1 MPIDYRQIYNNLLG
15 DLQNQQVRYP
25 STLDFPYLLN
35 TENGSWGSNITLPAS
50 MTLPTEEVLL
60 TRPTG
65 LPRVATTENLG
76 TIKPEGIFEHIDN
89 QMKNTGSLKY
99 TPKLSVNQKV
109 NGYLKSNPGVNMAVQ
124 AAANVVGNVANK
136 AITDG
141 YHGKAADVANTVL
154 STAGGVVGG
163 VIGGPFGAALGTVAG
178 NVLGGVANRAIGYK
192 TNDENIA
199 AVKGN
204 IAKQKAIGNQLQIT
218 NDNSTLVNAYNSAS
232 PLQFSKRDLGRDGWF
247 RHKIEDMEKLFH
259 NRQNYT
265 TGLMNHGLVTGEKRA
280 NIMNDDLTKKYNTV
294 TYAYGGLLDYMNDM
308 PAVNYDF
315 MNSYLTSRNERNN
328 NNSKLTS
335 PVAGLPNAFAIG
347 GDLQTHGA
355 DWSTGSSHIDAGGTH
370 EENPNQGVQVG
381 VDNQGT
387 PNLVEEGEIIY
398 NDYVYSQRITLDNEA
413 KERFNIS
420 KKKEITY
427 ADEAKVLEKEISER
441 PNDPISKAGYD
452 AQMQALAEEQERQ
465 KAEMQ
470 AQEAQE
476 MFAQLSPEEQVA
488 LMQQMAGGQQE
499 APMDEQQA
507 AQEQMA
513 QEQMAAEQ
521 GIPQEAMMQEQPVMP
536 QEGMVPEGIPIGN
549 MGAYGGLFNTFGY
562 GGNLFRAG
570 GDVEITNKT
579 ITPRDIRVW
588 LTSNSEAKKWVSG
601 LTDSEI
607 ENLVIPLMEFID
619 KNRNDYYRPKSA
631 INSKAG
637 YYWDMNAA
645 IRAFNKS
652 YPISKFHMPVV
663 SNGKKSEAQIFI
675 NGLSPDFLSMFNSA
689 EKIALA
695 NFLAR
700 EAQKSRQRVSQVF
713 NKYFSGRKDW
723 NIYKDSDMYKMQTL
737 YNALVAN
744 GVNKDTASNMA
755 LPKTSRLD
763 KTAVAQRNKLKRQF
777 MSGTP
782 LTFIDASG
790 NLWHDYEGFEK
801 REAYLKRTSPE
812 LYGQLSKLRSEKK
825 GSLGTDDLSKL
836 LKNTFKAGINNAGSQ
851 SNGTNKTVSAE
862 SPSNSANT
870 SKPDNS
876 SQPVA
881 KQPTA
886 KEQSK
891 QQTTG
896 YTSMSIDGR
905 VWDSLKQAMVRN
917 AKISKENPELAEYLA
932 SRYAQGIT
940 NFENPDTLSK
950 TLGSIYTNKEIPRK
964 KEEGSK
970 AQKGKKY
977 FSIDGNWYDSNAEA
991 LERNN
996 EIKAEN
1002 PDLYNA
1008 LKEYSDAASKLAK
1021 NKQMYWG
1028 DITNTL
1034 KNMYANLGGAGY
1046 IPAADGSQ
1054 DESAAYADSGNAGE
1068 TAYDPLTAYYNEQYY
1083 RAAFAAEHPE
1093 MFQPNT
1099 QVADSVE
1106 PSKPLSPYQTILNAL
1121 GIHTQD
1127 DWNKWA
1133 KDNDI
1138 KGELS
1143 EENINELLGD
1153 ENFRKALAKSDSIL
1167 GHALSEG
1174 YNFGNYKPET
1184 PDELSFDFEHGGW
1197 GKEDYAAWDGSTDA
1211 AWLEAKEKGWIK
1223 EGDDSKTIAAK
1234 LMETDAYKRGTK
1246 WLQDSKD
1253 NRLKYLQAI
1262 LKSEKAPKAA
1272 KDYARKWVND
1282 KGWIDENKSGYDE
1295 IFGKVRTTHPGT
1307 YWKTPNEVANRK
1319 SNTLN
1324 WVKGEDG
1331 VIRAV
1336 LGDPDA
1342 TWGKPVRTYTW
1353 QDKEADNTY
1362 NYYEIVKKAEDAAKE
1377 GDGKIDWS
1385 KYDIKRRPEFGGI
1398 FGIAGPIAA
1407 LSMMSANIGKPKPVN
1422 IAPVSPVLTNYQPVG
1437 NYLRYDPMNV
1447 FAPQVANNAKG
1458 LSTERYIRSN
1468 TGPLGAQWSAMIANN
1483 YAGQLA
1489 NGELGQK
1496 AYLANAQTRG
1506 ASTAHNAGIDQYNAK
1521 AHDATAQY
1529 NASALNEFSKWYATA
1544 DLQRQMYD
1552 AENRANWYNSL
1563 YGNIG
1568 SLSKALAAWDKENR
1582 QYNMIAGMIGN
1593 ELFGPVDP
1601 ESPMGKEYFKKRNNI
1616 G

>member
-1 MPIDYRQIYNNLLG
+1 MSDYNFLYTSDGSNFYDMNGVRAFGPPTNLGPITPTISPVDIKNFL
-15 DLQNQQVRYP
+15 P
-25 STLDFPYLLN
+25 N
-35 TENGSWGSNITLPAS
+35 TEVNLDTS
-50 MTLPTEEVLL
+50 
-60 TRPTG
+60 G
-65 LPRVATTENLG
+65 LADY
-76 TIKPEGIFEHIDN
+76 KF
-89 QMKNTGSLKY
+89 
-99 TPKLSVNQKV
+99 TPKLSLGQRA

-124 AAANVVGNVANK
+124 AAANVVGNVANR

-141 YHGKAADVANTVL
+141 FHGKAADMANTVL
-154 STAGGVVGG
+154 STAGGLVGG
-163 VIGGPFGAALGTVAG
+163 AIGGPFGAALGTVAG
-178 NVLGGVANRAIGYK
+178 NVLGGVTSRAIGYK
-192 TNDENIA
+192 TNDENIE

-232 PLQFSKRDLGRDGWF
+232 PLQFSRRDLGRDGWLS
-247 RHKIEDMEKLFH
+247 HKIKDMEKLFH

-328 NNSKLTS
+328 NSNKLTS

-370 EENPNQGVQVG
+370 EKNPNQGVQVG
-381 VDNQGT
+381 VDSQGT
-387 PNLVEEGEIIY
+387 PNLVEEGEVIY

-420 KKKEITY
+420 KKKELTY

-499 APMDEQQA
+499 APVDEQQA

-513 QEQMAAEQ
+513 QEQMVAEQ
-521 GIPQEAMMQEQPVMP
+521 GIPQETMMQGQPVMP
-536 QEGMVPEGIPIGN
+536 QEGMVPGGMPMGN
-549 MGAYGGLFNTFGY
+549 MGAYGGNLFALGGDGDKNAEMIRKILAVGNSNGTSSENFFDKVANSLGTVMDPVSLTMY
-562 GGNLFRAG
+562 LLDKVTAGKSTEAADKALDKFFDTTVGQYVADFIISDEELGGNKIQSGFKQWRRNGKAFLLKLRRKA
-570 GDVEITNKT
+570 
-579 ITPRDIRVW
+579 RDSKLRREKKA
-588 LTSNSEAKKWVSG
+588 SNSNKGPENSTGSSATSSSGSEVPSGAKTAKAQQDAMKKASKSKFEKWSSRMMKTAGLAGIGGLVYEGLFGEPTSSG
-601 LTDSEI
+601 STNYLGLNPDSVASQYTDSIYADTLAGNPTLLTPYPANDSISSDSTKIGNWISFDGNYYNTKEEAEARNQEI
-607 ENLVIPLMEFID
+607 
-619 KNRNDYYRPKSA
+619 
-631 INSKAG
+631 KA
-637 YYWDMNAA
+637 
-645 IRAFNKS
+645 
-652 YPISKFHMPVV
+652 
-663 SNGKKSEAQIFI
+663 E
-675 NGLSPDFLSMFNSA
+675 
-689 EKIALA
+689 
-695 NFLAR
+695 
-700 EAQKSRQRVSQVF
+700 
-713 NKYFSGRKDW
+713 
-723 NIYKDSDMYKMQTL
+723 
-737 YNALVAN
+737 
-744 GVNKDTASNMA
+744 
-755 LPKTSRLD
+755 
-763 KTAVAQRNKLKRQF
+763 
-777 MSGTP
+777 
-782 LTFIDASG
+782 
-790 NLWHDYEGFEK
+790 
-801 REAYLKRTSPE
+801 SPE
-812 LYGQLSKLRSEKK
+812 LYERLMDASKNNLQLVNNKQMSWGDYASNMKDQYVMLGGNTSFPVDSS
-825 GSLGTDDLSKL
+825 SLYAD
-836 LKNTFKAGINNAGSQ
+836 
-851 SNGTNKTVSAE
+851 
-862 SPSNSANT
+862 NSADNT
-870 SKPDNS
+870 GAGNTGDGNTGLGNYYNEGYLSGNTGLGNTAV
-876 SQPVA
+876 QA
-881 KQPTA
+881 GNQPTA
-886 KEQSK
+886 
-891 QQTTG
+891 
-896 YTSMSIDGR
+896 
-905 VWDSLKQAMVRN
+905 A
-917 AKISKENPELAEYLA
+917 
-932 SRYAQGIT
+932 
-940 NFENPDTLSK
+940 
-950 TLGSIYTNKEIPRK
+950 
-964 KEEGSK
+964 
-970 AQKGKKY
+970 
-977 FSIDGNWYDSNAEA
+977 
-991 LERNN
+991 
-996 EIKAEN
+996 
-1002 PDLYNA
+1002 
-1008 LKEYSDAASKLAK
+1008 
-1021 NKQMYWG
+1021 
-1028 DITNTL
+1028 
-1034 KNMYANLGGAGY
+1034 
-1046 IPAADGSQ
+1046 
-1054 DESAAYADSGNAGE
+1054 SAA
-1068 TAYDPLTAYYNEQYY
+1068 P
-1083 RAAFAAEHPE
+1083 
-1093 MFQPNT
+1093 
-1099 QVADSVE
+1099 VE
-1106 PSKPLSPYQTILNAL
+1106 PPKPLSPYQTILNAL

-1133 KDNDI
+1133 KDNGI

-1211 AWLEAKEKGWIK
+1211 AWLEAIK
-1223 EGDDSKTIAAK
+1223 EGYIKKGDSPEKIAEGLMKTN
-1234 LMETDAYKRGTK
+1234 AYKRGTE
-1246 WLQDSKD
+1246 WLQDKD

-1342 TWGKPVRTYTW
+1342 AWGKPVRTYTW

-1362 NYYEIVKKAEDAAKE
+1362 NYYEIAKKAEDAAKE

-1385 KYDIKRRPEFGGI
+1385 KYDIRRRPEFGGI

-1458 LSTERYIRSN
+1458 LSTERYIRNN

-1489 NGELGQK
+1489 NGDLNQK

-1593 ELFGPVDP
+1593 GLFGPVDP
-1601 ESPMGKEYFKKRNNI
+1601 KSPMGKEYFKERNNI

>member
-1 MPIDYRQIYNNLLG
+1 MPIDYKQIYNNLLD

-35 TENGSWGSNITLPAS
+35 TENGSWGSDVMLPAP
-50 MTLPTEEVLL
+50 MTLPTEEVML

-124 AAANVVGNVANK
+124 AAANVVGNVANR

-141 YHGKAADVANTVL
+141 FHGKAADVANTVL
-154 STAGGVVGG
+154 STAGGLVGG

-199 AVKGN
+199 TVKGN

-247 RHKIEDMEKLFH
+247 SHKIEDMEKLFH

-315 MNSYLTSRNERNN
+315 MNSYLTSRNEKN
-328 NNSKLTS
+328 NNSNKLTS

-387 PNLVEEGEIIY
+387 PNLVEEGEVIY

-513 QEQMAAEQ
+513 QEQMTAEQ
-521 GIPQEAMMQEQPVMP
+521 GMPQEAMMQGQPMMP
-536 QEGMVPEGIPIGN
+536 QEGIVPEGMPMGN

-562 GGNLFRAG
+562 GGNLFETGGDKNKPLRAG
-570 GDVEITNKT
+570 NKNPHFIEDHEVRGWLRQNLDFISEKLGNNPTEDELRELSHALAAIFNSDPLYYNEYNRPTKVRSLFSKGDP
-579 ITPRDIRVW
+579 TPRGYHYDELINTM
-588 LTSNSEAKKWVSG
+588 LSSASNKRSAEKLFNLLASKGLNRETAFNLAFASERQYNSNPEIKREYEAYRQRLVTNAKNAKKPVSVKYLG
-601 LTDSEI
+601 HNGVKYNTMEEANASFHKNEQKSTAKAGNNKASTGQKFISFDGNVWNTQKEMIERNTAIYKENPDLAAELMGVYVSNRQASKSDSEI
-607 ENLVIPLMEFID
+607 
-619 KNRNDYYRPKSA
+619 
-631 INSKAG
+631 
-637 YYWDMNAA
+637 
-645 IRAFNKS
+645 
-652 YPISKFHMPVV
+652 
-663 SNGKKSEAQIFI
+663 
-675 NGLSPDFLSMFNSA
+675 
-689 EKIALA
+689 
-695 NFLAR
+695 
-700 EAQKSRQRVSQVF
+700 
-713 NKYFSGRKDW
+713 
-723 NIYKDSDMYKMQTL
+723 
-737 YNALVAN
+737 
-744 GVNKDTASNMA
+744 
-755 LPKTSRLD
+755 
-763 KTAVAQRNKLKRQF
+763 
-777 MSGTP
+777 
-782 LTFIDASG
+782 
-790 NLWHDYEGFEK
+790 
-801 REAYLKRTSPE
+801 
-812 LYGQLSKLRSEKK
+812 
-825 GSLGTDDLSKL
+825 SKL
-836 LKNTFKAGINNAGSQ
+836 LKDAYANKRTEKKQ
-851 SNGTNKTVSAE
+851 SNDSKAQKDVSNKNGVWYSLDGTYY
-862 SPSNSANT
+862 NT
-870 SKPDNS
+870 
-876 SQPVA
+876 
-881 KQPTA
+881 KQEATKHNLKL
-886 KEQSK
+886 KE
-891 QQTTG
+891 
-896 YTSMSIDGR
+896 
-905 VWDSLKQAMVRN
+905 
-917 AKISKENPELAEYLA
+917 ENPELVEVLQKA
-932 SRYAQGIT
+932 
-940 NFENPDTLSK
+940 
-950 TLGSIYTNKEIPRK
+950 
-964 KEEGSK
+964 KEEG
-970 AQKGKKY
+970 QKL
-977 FSIDGNWYDSNAEA
+977 IA
-991 LERNN
+991 NN
-996 EIKAEN
+996 ELSHG
-1002 PDLYNA
+1002 DLA
-1008 LKEYSDAASKLAK
+1008 T
-1021 NKQMYWG
+1021 
-1028 DITNTL
+1028 IL
-1034 KNMYANLGGAGY
+1034 KNMYSMSKEREEYLNNNSLFNIDNYSDVYG
-1046 IPAADGSQ
+1046 PASV
-1054 DESAAYADSGNAGE
+1054 DSGNASYSNLGTPYSDGYLGNTGLGN
-1068 TAYDPLTAYYNEQYY
+1068 TAVQAGNQPTA
-1083 RAAFAAEHPE
+1083 APATP
-1093 MFQPNT
+1093 
-1099 QVADSVE
+1099 VE
-1106 PSKPLSPYQTILNAL
+1106 PPKPLSPYQTVLNAL

-1133 KDNDI
+1133 EDNEI

-1153 ENFRKALAKSDSIL
+1153 ETFRKALAKSDPIL
-1167 GHALSEG
+1167 AHALSNN
-1174 YNFGNYKPET
+1174 YDFGNYKPEA

-1246 WLQDSKD
+1246 WLQDNKD

-1319 SNTLN
+1319 NNTLN

-1342 TWGKPVRTYTW
+1342 AWGKPVRTYTW

-1362 NYYEIVKKAEDAAKE
+1362 NYYEIAKKAEDAAKE

-1398 FGIAGPIAA
+1398 FGIAGPLTALGMMAA
-1407 LSMMSANIGKPKPVN
+1407 NVGRPKPVN

-1458 LSTERYIRSN
+1458 LSTERYIRNN

-1496 AYLANAQTRG
+1496 TYLANAQTRG

-1521 AHDATAQY
+1521 AHDATAQH
-1529 NASALNEFSKWYATA
+1529 NAATLNEFSKWYATA

-1568 SLSKALAAWDKENR
+1568 SLSKALYNWDLNNER
-1582 QYNMIAGMIGN
+1582 HNMITDMAIN
-1593 ELFGPVDP
+1593 EVFGPFDP
-1601 ESPMGKEYFKKRNNI
+1601 DSPMGRRILKRRDNI